1 MPAQA
6 GIQVDFGSIAK
17 GWIPAY
23 AGMTKGRVDFQS
35 RNSEAL
41 GLEPRI
47 IPFLVCEETC
57 AIYELNDY
65 HSDGE

>member
-47 IPFLVCEETC
+47 IPFLV
-57 AIYELNDY
+57 
-65 HSDGE
+65 